1 MEKYQLKNNITVFGF
16 EVKTFPDGVSEAFDK
31 LLKKVPGG
39 FARDFYGISF
49 RDSENKMVYLAT
61 ALEKEHGEAEKY
73 EYERYTIKKGEYVTE
88 TIWDWRKK
96 TDLIK
101 HIFKGLFNSIQGTP
115 TGPCIEWYKDNN
127 EMLCMVRL
135 AQTQ

>member
-1 MEKYQLKNNITVFGF
+1 METIQLRNDITVFGF
-16 EVKTFPDGVSEAFDK
+16 EVKTFPNGIGDAFDR
-31 LLKKVPGG
+31 LVNKVPEG
-39 FARDFYGISF
+39 FGRDYYGISF

-73 EYERYTIKKGEYVTE
+73 QCDRYTIKKGDYATE
-88 TIWDWRKK
+88 TVRDWRKK

-101 HIFKGLFNSIQGTP
+101 YVFERLFNSIQGTP
-115 TGPCIEWYKDNN
+115 TGPCIEWYKDNK

-135 AQTQ
+135 AQTR